1 MKIDFQSFTVGTPQY
16 VWALAIPAALAVL
29 WVWRVARR
37 RADVRHFRHSRVLP
51 VRERFGV
58 AGDLAFW
65 LCTIVAASLC
75 IIALAEPRIR
85 IATVKRAS
93 ADIVVL
99 LDGSAS
105 MYVND
110 VRPDRWRRSVQ
121 FVRMFAESL
130 GWKGDRV
137 ALALFSQR
145 AAPQVR
151 LTRDPNALFF
161 FLDHLGE
168 HSPFRLED
176 PPTWDT
182 NLQEGVRWGLQIV
195 ETDEKLFGKSG
206 NPKAFVVITDGQA
219 WTGDVAKEVVELRKH
234 NIPLFVVGVG
244 TTGGGIIPEPVN
256 NSALPPIAGPLRSV
270 LDRAALVQIAQ
281 QAGGEYFE
289 IGRDSDREVAF
300 NVIDRL
306 HRQANVTQQVESFE
320 DLYWRFLLAAAVF
333 LGLGTLLLRKPVE
346 LVWQAA
352 GAAVAVLAL
361 AALIR

>member
-1 MKIDFQSFTVGTPQY
+1 MKIDFESLTVGTPQY
-16 VWALAIPAALAVL
+16 LWALVIPAALAVM
-29 WVWRVARR
+29 WIWRVIRR
-37 RADVRHFRHSRVLP
+37 RADVNRFRRSRVLP
-51 VRERFGV
+51 VREKFGF
-58 AGDLAFW
+58 AGDLMFW
-65 LCTIVAASLC
+65 LCAIIAASLC
-75 IIALAEPRIR
+75 IVALAEPRVR
-85 IATVKRAS
+85 IATVKQAS
-93 ADIVVL
+93 ADIVML

-110 VRPDRWRRSVQ
+110 VRPDRWRRAVQ

-168 HSPFRLED
+168 RSPFRLED
-176 PPTWDT
+176 PPTLDT
-182 NLQEGVRWGLQIV
+182 NLEEGVRWGLQIV
-195 ETDEKLFGKSG
+195 DTDEKLFGTSG

-219 WTGDVAKEVVELRKH
+219 WTGDVANEIAGLRKR
-234 NIPLFVVGVG
+234 NIPLFMVGIG
-244 TTGGGIIPEPVN
+244 TTGGGIIPEPLHN
-256 NSALPPIAGPLRSV
+256 EALPKVDGPIHSS
-270 LDRAALVQIAQ
+270 LDRVSLVRIAQ

-306 HRQANVTQQVESFE
+306 HRQANVTQEVESFE
-320 DLYWRFLLAAAVF
+320 DLYWRFLLAAGIV
-333 LGLGTLLLRKPVE
+333 LGLGTLFLRKPVE
-346 LVWQAA
+346 LVWQAV
-352 GAAVAVLAL
+352 GAAAAAIVLV
-361 AALIR
+361 ALIR